1 MDERQIREPGGGY
14 SPYPVPPPPRRGNT
28 LRALSVLL
36 GVALLAGFVL
46 YGLLQLKE
54 SFASGNADPAQEQF
68 SPPPTEQTIIV
79 QKRERTITYPQTPV
93 EVADR
98 FGGNPNDWSQ
108 NIWTKSWKYKSDT
121 PIEIPCARNVSVYS
135 THLTLYWKV

>member
-1 MDERQIREPGGGY
+1 MDDRQIREPGGGY
-14 SPYPVPPPPRRGNT
+14 SPYPLPPPPRRGNT

-46 YGLLQLKE
+46 YGLQQIGE
-54 SFASGNADPAQEQF
+54 AIANANVDPVQEQINA
-68 SPPPTEQTIIV
+68 TLKQQTVIV